1 MCLRQREIEPAA
13 SPKALRRTF
22 ILRQIAKL
30 ENITIS
36 REEVDARVKGISGYY
51 GYKEKELR
59 AMLEKSGGMEELQL
73 DILNAKVL
81 EFLADKAD
89 ANAK

>member
-1 MCLRQREIEPAA
+1 M
-13 SPKALRRTF
+13 
-22 ILRQIAKL
+22 
-30 ENITIS
+30 
-36 REEVDARVKGISGYY
+36 KGISGYY

-81 EFLADKAD
+81 DFLADKAE
-89 ANAK
+89 ANSK